1 MQKILSGTVV
11 LDLTRFFSGPQATL
25 LLAGLG
31 AEVIKI
37 DDPKTGDPTAYS
49 PPFAGPEGVSFNR
62 QTQDDMGIAYLKR
75 TRGKKSITIDLK
87 SEKGKDTFLKLVD
100 KADVVIDNFSVGVA
114 ERLGIDYQNLRKR
127 NPKIIYCSLTG
138 YGSTGESRQ
147 QKAYDL
153 MVQAGIGLM
162 SLTGHVGSDPVKTG
176 SPLSDAIAGVF
187 AACGVI
193 SAILHKS
200 RTGEGQSID
209 VSMADCL
216 FSLMFDEPVD
226 CYTELGLKHQQG
238 NRIMRFSPFNSYP
251 TADGFIVLGAAT
263 NADWS
268 ALLKAMGREDILN
281 NPNMMNVGW
290 RIANNSEVD
299 ALVTEWTG
307 NKTKDEIINILND
320 HKIPNSPVR
329 SIDEVMNWQHLHDR
343 EMIQPLWNPALQA
356 FVKAN
361 GPGFPLK
368 FSGTEANYGA
378 AAPMPGEHN
387 QEVLMKIGGLSED
400 EIHFLSENG
409 VI

>member
-1 MQKILSGTVV
+1 MQKILSETVV

-25 LLAGLG
+25 LLSGLG

-37 DDPKTGDPTAYS
+37 DDPKTGDPTAFS

-62 QTQDDMGIAYLKR
+62 QTENDMGVAYLKR
-75 TRGKKSITIDLK
+75 SRGKKSITIDLK
-87 SEKGKDTFLKLVD
+87 SPDGKNTFMKLVE
-100 KADVVIDNFSVGVA
+100 KADVVIDNFSLGVA
-114 ERLGIDYQNLRKR
+114 ERLGIDYSNLRKR

-153 MVQAGIGLM
+153 MVQAGVGLM
-162 SLTGHVGSDPVKTG
+162 SLTGHSGSDPVKTG

-193 SAILHKS
+193 AAILHRN

-226 CYTELGLKHQQG
+226 CYSELGLKHQQG

-251 TADGFIVLGAAT
+251 TSDGFIVLGAAT
-263 NADWS
+263 NSDWA
-268 ALLKAMGREDILN
+268 ALLKAMEREDLLDDSD
-281 NPNMMNVGW
+281 MMNVGW

-299 ALVTEWTG
+299 ALVIGWTH
-307 NKTKDEIINILND
+307 NRTKDEILKILND

-329 SIDEVMNWQHLHDR
+329 TIDEVMNWKHLHDR
-343 EMIQPLWNPALQA
+343 EMIQPLWNPALKA

-368 FSGTEANYGA
+368 FSASEANYDAG
-378 AAPMPGEHN
+378 APMPGEHN
-387 QEVLMKIGGLSED
+387 HEVLRKLGEMTED
-400 EIHFLSENG
+400 EVRTLYAKG